1 MNQQVAII
9 TGAASGI
16 GNGIAQRLGSEGCKV
31 IIFDFDS
38 KGGNKASKDLIDQ
51 GVEAY
56 FFDTDVTN
64 EKSVL
69 KISRELLVLY
79 SLNFATHLAGS
90 QYWT

>member
-38 KGGNKASKDLIDQ
+38 KGGNKALGGFLCISCT
-51 GVEAY
+51 Y
-56 FFDTDVTN
+56 FN
-64 EKSVL
+64 
-69 KISRELLVLY
+69 
-79 SLNFATHLAGS
+79 SL
-90 QYWT
+90 W